1 MMTKHIILS
10 LLLCLVMLLGM
21 VGCSVLDEPTAT
33 EPTQPVDPPRSE
45 EELLYEKL
53 FDPNIMISV
62 NISMSPD
69 ELQKMQ
75 DDHAYYQ
82 SIGSKSPIYRR
93 ADVSITVDDTT
104 YQIDNVGVRMKG
116 NTSRTDFYDPN
127 QGIYNAIHFKLD
139 FQETFDDE
147 LHYGSDAQVWEDKD
161 LRKERKN
168 RTFAT
173 LEKLELRWNK
183 CYDST
188 YLKESYAY
196 ELYRSQGV
204 LAPRVNLCS
213 LDWSGTH
220 MGVYTINE
228 PVDEAF
234 LEKRLPAEELGGDLY
249 KCGNWGGAN
258 FTVNGS
264 IGIENEDK
272 GEFYVYDLKTNKKTS
287 QHEMLL
293 SLLRRL
299 DSGITTKE
307 SFAQMVDVEN
317 FLSYAAVSYFVGN
330 PDDLRNN
337 HNNFYLYFL
346 KSSGKA
352 IIIPY
357 DCDRCFGVTVD
368 YDPSGHGLT
377 RDNPFTDLLHDNAT
391 KQNSPLY
398 LLSVVKGG
406 YYVKEYA
413 DVLTRVSQDILLEP
427 DTFKTWFDRAK
438 QLYGSHVTPNKTIHN
453 MGGRDLNFDLYRTAA
468 FGSGKNISFDDYIGE
483 KMTCFRSFMEKV
495 DEYAVPQISIS
506 SGYYIR
512 GDFNDWTNHEKHLMT
527 VEDGYLTYTLS
538 FSHDIAFKIYHDDTQ
553 RWMGTE
559 YMSPDTTVP
568 YTSSGSNNIQLKA
581 GTYLV
586 IFDPATNTILLEQ
599 Q

>member
-1 MMTKHIILS
+1 MKLKMHVIIS
-10 LLLCLVMLLGM
+10 LLLCLMLLGM
-21 VGCSVLDEPTAT
+21 VGCSAPDKPAAT
-33 EPTQPVDPPRSE
+33 VPTQIEAPPRSE
-45 EELLYEKL
+45 AELLYEKL
-53 FDPNIMISV
+53 FDPNVMISV
-62 NISMSPD
+62 TISMSPE

-93 ADVSITVDDTT
+93 TDVTITVDGTP
-104 YQIDNVGVRMKG
+104 YQIDDVGVRMKG
-116 NTSRTDFYDPN
+116 NTSRTDFYDSN
-127 QGIYNAIHFKLD
+127 QGIYNAIHLKLD

-147 LHYGSDAQVWEDKD
+147 AYYGSDAQVWENTDS
-161 LRKERKN
+161 RKERKN

-183 CYDST
+183 CYDAT
-188 YLKESYAY
+188 YLKEGYAY

-213 LDWSGTH
+213 LDWSGAH

-228 PVDEAF
+228 PVDEVF

-264 IGIENEDK
+264 IGIEDEDK

-287 QHEMLL
+287 QHEA
-293 SLLRRL
+293 LLRLLRSL
-299 DSGITTKE
+299 DSGVVTKE

-377 RDNPFTDLLHDNAT
+377 RDNPFTDLLHDTAT

-413 DVLTRVSQDILLEP
+413 DVLIRVSQDPLLEP
-427 DTFKTWFDRAK
+427 ATFKSWFDRA
-438 QLYGSHVTPNKTIHN
+438 QQFYGSHVTPNKTIHN

-483 KMTCFRSFMEKV
+483 KMTYFRSYMEKV
-495 DEYAVPQISIS
+495 DEYSVPQVSVS
-506 SGYYIR
+506 SSYYIR
-512 GDFNDWTNHEKHLMT
+512 GDFNDWSNHEEYLMT

-538 FSHDIAFKIYHDDTQ
+538 FNHDFAFKIYHDKTQ
-553 RWMGTE
+553 RWLGTE
-559 YMSPDTTVP
+559 CLVGNTA
-568 YTSSGSNNIQLKA
+568 GGNNNIALKA
-581 GTYLV
+581 GTYRV
-586 IFDPATNTILLEQ
+586 IYDPVAMSIMVEQ